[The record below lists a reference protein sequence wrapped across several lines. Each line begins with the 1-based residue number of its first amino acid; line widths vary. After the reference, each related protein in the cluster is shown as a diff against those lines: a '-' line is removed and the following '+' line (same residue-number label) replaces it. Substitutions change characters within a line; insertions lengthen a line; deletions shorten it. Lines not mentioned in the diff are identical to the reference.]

1 MGRTSLLALTLAVLF
16 TGSSPAL
23 AQGTGKPDLAKAKQ
37 IADTVCA
44 ACHGADGNSAI
55 AANPNL
61 AGQGAEYISRQL
73 QHFKAGI
80 RVNAV
85 MQGMVASLSPED
97 IVGLGAFY
105 AQQKP
110 KAGTDRDPKL
120 VAMGQS
126 LYRGGDAASGLPACA
141 ACHSPNG
148 AGIPKNF
155 PRLSGQHADYSYAQ
169 LKAFKAGERGNDA
182 GGKDADGRIM
192 AAVAQRMTDT
202 QMKALSDYA
211 AGLR

>member
-110 KAGTDRDPKL
+110 KAGTARDPKL

-126 LYRGGDAASGLPACA
+126 LYRGGDAASGWFFDSL
-141 ACHSPNG
+141 
-148 AGIPKNF
+148 I
-155 PRLSGQHADYSYAQ
+155 
-169 LKAFKAGERGNDA
+169 
-182 GGKDADGRIM
+182 
-192 AAVAQRMTDT
+192 
-202 QMKALSDYA
+202 A
-211 AGLR
+211 AGMTLGAIAALGVPLALLWIALAFALGRGHERRAA